1 MATGLYALPPRGITV
16 WALGAM
22 ALVRKLLRR
31 RQFTLQ
37 AALSGLDEPPVLLLR
52 QVSLLHRPVS
62 QRTECKGRRPKT
74 PLRLGCRPAGTS
86 LMSLGVDYVVS
97 KSLGWAFP
105 NKVYATLEFRA
116 CRVTVVQP
124 LQG

>member
-1 MATGLYALPPRGITV
+1 MATSLYALPPCGIMGMGPSAAYILSK
-16 WALGAM
+16 ALKDVQFSLAARSDHGGGA
-22 ALVRKLLRR
+22 
-31 RQFTLQ
+31 
-37 AALSGLDEPPVLLLR
+37 GI
-52 QVSLLHRPVS
+52 HRPLNDP
-62 QRTECKGRRPKT
+62 EGEGRWPKT

-97 KSLGWAFP
+97 ESLGRAFP